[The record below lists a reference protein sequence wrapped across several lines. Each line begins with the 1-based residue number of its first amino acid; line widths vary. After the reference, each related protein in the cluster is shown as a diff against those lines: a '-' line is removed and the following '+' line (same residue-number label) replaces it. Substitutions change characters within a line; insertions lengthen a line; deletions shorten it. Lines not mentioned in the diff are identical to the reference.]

1 MQYRELGKTKAKV
14 SVIGMGGIVVVG
26 MSQDEASRTVRS
38 AIDRGM
44 TYFDFAPS
52 YGNSEELLG
61 PAIEGHRDKLF
72 LACKTAKRDRAG
84 AKEELERSL
93 KRLGTD
99 HFDLYQLHGVPNPEE
114 LRQALGPGGA
124 MEAILDAKSRGQVR
138 HIGITTHTTE
148 VALEGLK
155 SFDFDTVL
163 FPVNFVC
170 WLRADVGPEVLE
182 AAAKKAVGR
191 LAIKSMALQ
200 PWPEGADHKWN
211 KAWYQPIDDPALAR
225 LAVRF
230 TLTRDVAAMVP
241 PGHLELWEMAMS
253 AADDGRPLEAG
264 EMVELSR
271 AASDHEPLMKKAA

>member
-1 MQYRELGKTKAKV
+1 MQYRELGRTGSRV
-14 SVIGMGGIVVVG
+14 SVIGMGGIVVSG

-38 AIDRGM
+38 AIDRGV
-44 TYFDFAPS
+44 TYFDFSPT

-61 PAIEGHRDKLF
+61 PAIEGKRDKLF
-72 LACKTAKRDRAG
+72 LACKTTKRDRAG

-93 KRLGTD
+93 KRLRTD
-99 HFDLYQLHGVPNPEE
+99 HFDLYQLHGVPNLKD
-114 LRQALGPGGA
+114 LRQALGPDGA
-124 MEAILDAKSRGQVR
+124 MEAISDAKSRGQVR
-138 HIGITTHTTE
+138 HVGITTHQTE

-155 SFDFDTVL
+155 SFDFDSVL

-182 AAAKKAVGR
+182 AAAKKGAGR
-191 LAIKSMALQ
+191 LAIKSMALR
-200 PWPEGADHKWN
+200 PWPEGANHKWN

-230 TLTRDVAAMVP
+230 TLTRDVAAMLP

-253 AADDGRPLEAG
+253 AADDGRPLEPD

-271 AASDHEPLMKKAA
+271 VAAAHEPVMKKVG